1 MTLIKRKLI
10 NINFTKELNNP
21 IIVLDT
27 KLTNINGD
35 YKFNTELTAAWALKT
50 PKRFK
55 WNTANGNFH
64 RLKRISWTFD
74 ENIPLIKEEF
84 MKTNY
89 PLSFINIVVNEF
101 QKSKIYGD
109 ESFTIP
115 SSLFGFTKGFISTE
129 IPNCELNQI
138 KSNCFMQ

>member
-27 KLTNINGD
+27 KLTSINGD

-55 WNTANGNFH
+55 
-64 RLKRISWTFD
+64 
-74 ENIPLIKEEF
+74 
-84 MKTNY
+84 
-89 PLSFINIVVNEF
+89 
-101 QKSKIYGD
+101 
-109 ESFTIP
+109 
-115 SSLFGFTKGFISTE
+115 
-129 IPNCELNQI
+129 
-138 KSNCFMQ
+138 